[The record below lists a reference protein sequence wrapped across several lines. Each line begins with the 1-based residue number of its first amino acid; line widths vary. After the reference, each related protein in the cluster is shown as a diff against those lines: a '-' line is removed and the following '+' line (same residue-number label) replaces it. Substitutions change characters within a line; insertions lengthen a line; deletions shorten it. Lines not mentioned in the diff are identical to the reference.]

1 MLFIIVL
8 YFLAE
13 QMTKITENFNEENQT
28 LYVSFKGTINVDDLI
43 GHIDKVGQNDAN
55 PRFLKV
61 LADGREAIFD
71 LSPKDL
77 QRINKQKA
85 KYRDNYTYMAYAAL
99 LSNPITV
106 ALSVIYHMISRTDKH
121 SFQCFSTEEAAERWL
136 YQKSK
141 LQKVS

>member
-1 MLFIIVL
+1 MS
-8 YFLAE
+8 
-13 QMTKITENFNEENQT
+13 KITEEFNAETQI
-28 LYVSFKGTINVDDLI
+28 LYVSFKGTINADDLI
-43 GHIDKVGQNDAN
+43 RHIDKVGQNNAN

-61 LADGREAIFD
+61 LADGREATFD
-71 LSPKDL
+71 LSAKDL

-85 KYRDNYTYMAYAAL
+85 KYRDSYTYLAYAAL
-99 LSNPITV
+99 ISNPITV
-106 ALSVIYHMISRTDKH
+106 ALSVIYQMISRTDKH